1 MTTYI
6 IRRLLLMI
14 PTLIGMTLLIFM
26 LVAMSPGG
34 VGAALQVSGGGQMDS
49 GSIAQQRAYLEDRY
63 GLDSPILVQYARW
76 LGRVSPIKFGARDQF
91 APNGDR
97 FRKPRPAP
105 EPPLWQWF
113 VEALPVAPA
122 VTKLEVPQDANARSQ
137 LYRSAS
143 GNYAQARA
151 SFLGTRSRFEIA
163 MGDLAKAMDRPD
175 VVRERGQIRPDPA
188 RRIGKEA
195 FQSADATLW
204 ATAEQQ
210 AQAMFEAHVRLQE
223 ATAQLRSVYDA
234 RMFRRAGVPLIP
246 GTVSLAAPDLGTSF
260 GKSRPVSSLIA
271 EALPITL
278 LLNLIAVP
286 IIYAVAIPSG
296 ILAATRQGS
305 LFDVGIGAFYVALW
319 SIPVVWAGVLAV
331 GFLANKEYLGAF
343 PVTGLHSVAGQGM
356 PMLPRFVEFAQPD
369 GTLSRAWQRGYLLDT
384 LWHLALPVACLVYTG
399 FAVLSKQTRAAMLE
413 NFNADYVR
421 TAKAKGV
428 AHKDVVFR
436 HVFRNSLLPL
446 ITMFVSIFPAMLG
459 GSVVIER
466 IFSVPGMGSLIIEA
480 IGLRDRELL
489 LANALIVGLVNMLAL
504 LLADI
509 LYAMADPR
517 ISYD

>member
-14 PTLIGMTLLIFM
+14 PTVIGMTLLIFL

-49 GSIAQQRAYLEDRY
+49 GSVAQQRAYLEDRY
-63 GLDSPILVQYARW
+63 GLDAPIFVQYARW
-76 LGRVSPIKFGARDQF
+76 LGRVSPIKFGTRDQF
-91 APNGDR
+91 VNDER
-97 FRKPRPAP
+97 FTDPR
-105 EPPLWQWF
+105 EVDDPPLWAWF
-113 VEALPVAPA
+113 VDELPQAEEREA
-122 VTKLEVPQDANARSQ
+122 LEVPESAEDRTR
-137 LYRSAS
+137 LYRRAA
-143 GNYAQARA
+143 GRYAQARA
-151 SFLGTRSRFEIA
+151 AFLGSRTRFEIA
-163 MGDLAKAMDRPD
+163 MGDIAKAIDNPQAVKD
-175 VVRERGQIRPDPA
+175 RGQIRPGQA
-188 RRIGKEA
+188 RSIGKSA
-195 FQSADATLW
+195 FESQDELWAIARERADQMLRDYKGLLDAT
-204 ATAEQQ
+204 AGSQ
-210 AQAMFEAHVRLQE
+210 AIF
-223 ATAQLRSVYDA
+223 DA
-234 RMFRRAGVPLIP
+234 RIFDQAGIPIIP
-246 GTVSLAAPDLGTSF
+246 GTLSIAMPDLGMSF
-260 GKSRPVSSLIA
+260 ARSRPVSQLIA
-271 EALPITL
+271 EALPVTL

-296 ILAATRQGS
+296 ILAASRQGS
-305 LFDVGIGAFYVALW
+305 LLDVGLGAFYVALW

-331 GFLANKEYLGAF
+331 GFLASKDYLGAF
-343 PVTGLHSVAGQGM
+343 PVTGLHSVESEAMGI
-356 PMLPRFVEFAQPD
+356 LPRVVD
-369 GTLSRAWQRGYLLDT
+369 GSWERGYLLDT
-384 LWHLALPVACLVYTG
+384 LWHLVLPVACLVYTG
-399 FAVLSKQTRAAMLE
+399 FAILSKQTRAAMLE

-428 AHKDVVFR
+428 SRKDVVFR
-436 HVFRNSLLPL
+436 HVFRNSLLPI

-509 LYAMADPR
+509 LYALADPR

>member
-14 PTLIGMTLLIFM
+14 PTLIGMTLLIFL

-49 GSIAQQRAYLEDRY
+49 GSVAQQRAYLEDRY
-63 GLDSPILVQYARW
+63 GLDDPVLLQYVRW
-76 LGRVSPIKFGARDQF
+76 VGRVSPVKFGSRDQF
-91 APNGDR
+91 VGDER
-97 FRKPRPAP
+97 FGEPKQVDD
-105 EPPLWQWF
+105 PPLWSWF
-113 VEALPVAPA
+113 AEELPTAEPVDAVEAP
-122 VTKLEVPQDANARSQ
+122 EGEEERQR
-137 LYRSAS
+137 LYRRAA
-143 GNYAQARA
+143 GNYAQVRA
-151 SFLGTRSRFEIA
+151 AYLGSRTRFEIA
-163 MGDLAKAMDRPD
+163 MGDIAKVLDRED
-175 VVRERGQIRPDPA
+175 IVKDRGQIRPGPA
-188 RRIGKEA
+188 ARIGKDR
-195 FQSADATLW
+195 FRDVDAELW
-204 ATAEQQ
+204 SVAEQR
-210 AQAMFEAHVRLQE
+210 AEAMLSDYKRLIDS
-223 ATAQLRSVYDA
+223 TARLRAIFDA
-234 RMFRRAGVPLIP
+234 RMFRQAGVPIIP
-246 GTVSLAAPDLGTSF
+246 GTVSVAAPDLGVSF
-260 GKSRPVSSLIA
+260 ARSRPVSTLIA
-271 EALPITL
+271 EALPVTL

-296 ILAATRQGS
+296 VLAASRQGS
-305 LFDVGIGAFYVALW
+305 LVDVGLGAFYVALW

-331 GFLANKEYLGAF
+331 GFLASKDYLGAF
-343 PVTGLHSVAGQGM
+343 PVTGLHSVESEGM
-356 PMLPRFVEFAQPD
+356 TMLPRMVD
-369 GTLSRAWQRGYLLDT
+369 GSWQRGYILDT
-384 LWHLALPVACLVYTG
+384 LWHLVLPVACLVYTG
-399 FAVLSKQTRAAMLE
+399 FAILSKQTRAAMLE

-428 AHKDVVFR
+428 SRKDVVFR
-436 HVFRNSLLPL
+436 HVFRNSLLPI

-509 LYAMADPR
+509 LYALADPR